1 MIRTKPAYDSRK
13 TDELQQRHTEY
24 NLIYNQPEGKRVI
37 EDILY
42 YTAID
47 RTAYCAKSDTQTN
60 FNLGKQSIGY
70 HIVAAITEPF
80 NQPQPQNKKG
90 NDYE

>member
-1 MIRTKPAYDSRK
+1 MIRTKAAYDSRK
-13 TDELQQRHTEY
+13 SEELQKRHTEY
-24 NLIYNQPEGKRVI
+24 NIIYNLPEGKRVI

-80 NQPQPQNKKG
+80 NQQQPPKPKEG
-90 NDYE
+90 DYD